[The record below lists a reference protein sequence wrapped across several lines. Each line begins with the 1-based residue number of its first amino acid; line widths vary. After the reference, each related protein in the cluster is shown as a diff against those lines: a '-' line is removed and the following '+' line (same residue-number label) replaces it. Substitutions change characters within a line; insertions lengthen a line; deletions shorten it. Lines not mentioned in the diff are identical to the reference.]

1 MKLKNWRNQMNRN
14 YLIFES
20 SRYVYDFRKFQEI
33 RSFGDSNFSDK
44 ITVGETDKKQSNLL
58 NAVLSFNNKVR
69 PRSKADEEKKVL
81 LMKV

>member
-1 MKLKNWRNQMNRN
+1 MNRN

-20 SRYVYDFRKFQEI
+20 SRYVYDFRKFREI
-33 RSFGDSNFSDK
+33 RSLGDSYFSNK
-44 ITVGETDKKQSNLL
+44 ITIGETDKKQSNLL

-69 PRSKADEEKKVL
+69 PRSKADEEKKAV

>member
-20 SRYVYDFRKFQEI
+20 SRYVYDFRKFREI
-33 RSFGDSNFSDK
+33 RSFGDSYFSEK
-44 ITVGETDKKQSNLL
+44 ITIGETDKKQSNLL

-69 PRSKADEEKKVL
+69 PRSKADEEKKAV

>member
-20 SRYVYDFRKFQEI
+20 SRYVYDFRKFREI

-44 ITVGETDKKQSNLL
+44 ITIGETDKKQSNLL

-69 PRSKADEEKKVL
+69 PRSKADEEKKVV

>member
-1 MKLKNWRNQMNRN
+1 MNRN

-20 SRYVYDFRKFQEI
+20 SRYVYDFRKFREI
-33 RSFGDSNFSDK
+33 RSFGDSYFSDK
-44 ITVGETDKKQSNLL
+44 STIGETDKKQSNLL